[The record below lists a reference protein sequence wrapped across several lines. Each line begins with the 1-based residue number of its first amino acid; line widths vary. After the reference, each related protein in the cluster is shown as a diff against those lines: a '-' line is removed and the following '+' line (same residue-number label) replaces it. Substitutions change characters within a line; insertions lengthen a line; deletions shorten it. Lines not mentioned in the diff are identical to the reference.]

1 MKKAFQDMRLNWQ
14 FNSYMELVVGCGFT
28 PEFMIRVA
36 VSAAVE
42 FHLQKCGRLPNL
54 QHMQFIWDVKTG
66 KYICT
71 VRPCKG

>member
-1 MKKAFQDMRLNWQ
+1 MLNLALSAEAAFQDMRLNWQ

-28 PEFMIRVA
+28 PEFIIRVA

-54 QHMQFIWDVKTG
+54 STHAVGCQD
-66 KYICT
+66 
-71 VRPCKG
+71 R